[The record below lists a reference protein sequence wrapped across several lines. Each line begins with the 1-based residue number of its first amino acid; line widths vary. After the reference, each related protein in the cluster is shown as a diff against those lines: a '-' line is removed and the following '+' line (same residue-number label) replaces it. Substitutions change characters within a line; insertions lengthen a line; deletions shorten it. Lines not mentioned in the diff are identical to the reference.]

1 MTKNMDHLVVEI
13 IFNNDAVFAELSKS
27 ELANIMKNTSMCM
40 CMQNKNMKQK
50 AQYCRVTHAFNCFQ
64 DKLDAQSITLKTKED
79 NALFNMLLIAEY
91 KELIYESTH
100 DFCFDGYDMLE
111 KLHGIIQQRCSLEE
125 QQSHTY
131 DPTHFIFEGR
141 RYSFYKLQKR
151 GKNTLVY

>member
-1 MTKNMDHLVVEI
+1 MDAVNSLVADIV
-13 IFNNDAVFAELSKS
+13 FNNDAAFTELSKS
-27 ELANIMKNTSMCM
+27 ELAFIINNTSICM

-50 AQYCRVTHAFNCFQ
+50 AQYCRVMHAFNCFE

-79 NALFNMLLIAEY
+79 NGLFNMLLIAEY

-125 QQSHTY
+125 QQSHIY
-131 DPTHFIFEGR
+131 DPEHFIFEGR
-141 RYSFYKLQKR
+141 KYGFYKLQKR